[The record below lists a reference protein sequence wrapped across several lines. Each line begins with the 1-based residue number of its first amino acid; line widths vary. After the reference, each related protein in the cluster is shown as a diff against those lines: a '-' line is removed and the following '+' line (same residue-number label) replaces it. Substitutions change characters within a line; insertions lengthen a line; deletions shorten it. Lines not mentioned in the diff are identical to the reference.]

1 MIVNGKFA
9 QKTAIVTGAG
19 SGIGREVAL
28 GLARDGAN
36 VVIADLS
43 LERAQAVAK
52 EISDIGVTAGTS
64 VAVQVDVA
72 DADLVRNMVAVTIQ
86 EFGQI
91 DILVSN
97 AGWDKVMPFVST
109 DEGLWDKVIAIN
121 YRGHLACAHAVVPHM
136 TEAGSGKIVILASDA
151 GRVGS
156 SGEAV
161 YSGAKG
167 AAIAF
172 SKALARET
180 ARQGINVNCVAPGLT
195 DTPMLTNVS
204 DGNEKLMAAIIRSI
218 PLGRVGTPLEVAKA
232 ILFLASPDADYI
244 TGQTLSVNGGLS
256 MV

>member
-1 MIVNGKFA
+1 MVSSGKFH

-19 SGIGREVAL
+19 SGIGREAAL

-36 VVIADLS
+36 VVLGDLS
-43 LERAQAVAK
+43 LERAQAVAA
-52 EISDIGVTAGTS
+52 EISAIGGTA
-64 VAVQVDVA
+64 APVQVDVA
-72 DADLVRNMVAVTIQ
+72 DADLVRTMVAVTM
-86 EFGQI
+86 EKFGKI

-109 DEGLWDKVIAIN
+109 DEGLWDRVIAVN

-136 TEAGSGKIVILASDA
+136 IEAGSGKVVLVASDA

-167 AAIAF
+167 AVIAF

-204 DGNEKLMAAIIRSI
+204 EGNEKLMAAIIRAI
-218 PLGRVGTPLEVAKA
+218 PLGRVGTPEEVARA
-232 ILFLASPDADYI
+232 VLFLVSSDADYI

>member
-1 MIVNGKFA
+1 MVSNGRFQ

-19 SGIGREVAL
+19 SGIGRATAL

-36 VVIADLS
+36 VVLGDLS
-43 LERAQAVAK
+43 LERAQAVAD
-52 EISDIGVTAGTS
+52 EISAIGGTARP
-64 VAVQVDVA
+64 VEVDVA
-72 DADLVRNMVAVTIQ
+72 NADRVRAMVAETMADL
-86 EFGQI
+86 GQI

-97 AGWDKVMPFVST
+97 AGWDKVMPFVAT
-109 DEGLWDKVIAIN
+109 DEGLWDRVIAVN
-121 YRGHLACAHAVVPHM
+121 YRGHVACAHATVPHM
-136 TEAGSGKIVILASDA
+136 IEAGSGKVVFVASDA

-167 AAIAF
+167 AVIAF

-195 DTPMLTNVS
+195 DTPMLADVS
-204 DGNEKLMAAIIRSI
+204 DGNERLMAAIIRSI
-218 PLGRVGTPLEVAKA
+218 PLGRVGTPEEVSRAV
-232 ILFLASPDADYI
+232 LFFASSDADYI

>member
-1 MIVNGKFA
+1 MTLNGKFD

-28 GLARDGAN
+28 GLARDGAK
-36 VVIADLS
+36 VVLGDLS
-43 LERAQAVAK
+43 LERAQLVAK
-52 EISDIGVTAGTS
+52 EISATGGTALPI
-64 VAVQVDVA
+64 QVDVA
-72 DADLVRNMVAVTIQ
+72 DADLVRAMVAATMQ

-109 DEGLWDKVIAIN
+109 DEGLWDRVIAIN
-121 YRGHLACAHAVVPHM
+121 YRGHLACTHAVVPHM
-136 TEAGSGKIVILASDA
+136 AEAGSGKIVLLASDA

-172 SKALARET
+172 AKALARET

-195 DTPMLTNVS
+195 DTPMLADVS

-218 PLGRVGTPLEVAKA
+218 PLGRVGTPEEVAKA
-232 ILFLASPDADYI
+232 VLFLASSDADYI

>member
-1 MIVNGKFA
+1 MILNGKFD

-19 SGIGREVAL
+19 SGIGRQVAL
-28 GLARDGAN
+28 GLAREGAK
-36 VVIADLS
+36 VVLGDLS

-52 EISDIGVTAGTS
+52 EISAMDGTALP
-64 VAVQVDVA
+64 VQVDVA
-72 DADLVRNMVAVTIQ
+72 DAERVRAMVAVAIE

-91 DILVSN
+91 DILISN
-97 AGWDKVMPFVST
+97 AGWDKVMPFLDT
-109 DEGLWDKVIAIN
+109 DEELWDRVIAIN
-121 YRGHLACAHAVVPHM
+121 YRGHLACTHAVVPHM
-136 TEAGSGKIVILASDA
+136 VEAGSGKVVLLASDA

-156 SGEAV
+156 SGEAI

-167 AAIAF
+167 AVIAF

-204 DGNEKLMAAIIRSI
+204 EGNEKLMAAIIRSI
-218 PLGRVGTPLEVAKA
+218 PLGRVGTPEEVARA
-232 ILFLASPDADYI
+232 VLFLASSDADYI

>member
-1 MIVNGKFA
+1 MILNGKFD

-28 GLARDGAN
+28 GLAREGAK
-36 VVIADLS
+36 VVLGDLS
-43 LERAQAVAK
+43 FERAQAVAK
-52 EISDIGVTAGTS
+52 EISDLNGTALP
-64 VAVQVDVA
+64 VQVDVA
-72 DADLVRNMVAVTIQ
+72 DAGLVRAMVVATIE

-91 DILVSN
+91 DILISN
-97 AGWDKVMPFVST
+97 AGWDKVMPFVDT
-109 DEGLWDKVIAIN
+109 DEELWDRVIAIN

-136 TEAGSGKIVILASDA
+136 VQAGSGKVVLLASDA

-167 AAIAF
+167 AVIAF
-172 SKALARET
+172 SKALAREN
-180 ARQGINVNCVAPGLT
+180 ARAGINVNCVAPGLT
-195 DTPMLTNVS
+195 DTPMLANVS
-204 DGNEKLMAAIIRSI
+204 EGNEKLMAAIIRSI
-218 PLGRVGTPLEVAKA
+218 PLGRVGTPEEVAKA
-232 ILFLASPDADYI
+232 VLFLASSDADYI

>member
-1 MIVNGKFA
+1 MILNGKFD

-28 GLARDGAN
+28 GLARAGAN
-36 VVIADLS
+36 VVLGDLS

-52 EISDIGVTAGTS
+52 EISDLDGNALP
-64 VAVQVDVA
+64 VQVDVA
-72 DADLVRNMVAVTIQ
+72 DAELVRAMVAVANQ

-91 DILVSN
+91 DILISN
-97 AGWDKVMPFVST
+97 AGWDKVMPFLNT
-109 DEGLWDKVIAIN
+109 DEELWDRVIAIN
-121 YRGHLACAHAVVPHM
+121 YRGHLACTHAVVPHM
-136 TEAGSGKIVILASDA
+136 IEAGSGKVVLLASDA

-167 AAIAF
+167 AVIAF
-172 SKALARET
+172 SKALAREN
-180 ARQGINVNCVAPGLT
+180 ARAGINVNCVAPGLT

-204 DGNEKLMAAIIRSI
+204 EGNEKLMAAIIRSI
-218 PLGRVGTPLEVAKA
+218 PLGRVGTAEEVAKA
-232 ILFLASPDADYI
+232 VLFLASSDADYI

>member
-1 MIVNGKFA
+1 MIFNGKFEK
-9 QKTAIVTGAG
+9 KTAIVTGAG
-19 SGIGREVAL
+19 SGIGRAAAL

-36 VVIADLS
+36 VVLGDLS

-52 EISDIGVTAGTS
+52 EISALGGSAQP
-64 VAVQVDVA
+64 VQVDVA
-72 DADLVRNMVAVTIQ
+72 NADLVRTMVAVTME

-97 AGWDKVMPFVST
+97 AGWDKVMPFVGT
-109 DEGLWDKVIAIN
+109 DESLWDRVIAVN

-136 TEAGSGKIVILASDA
+136 MEAGSGKVVLVASDA

-167 AAIAF
+167 AVIAF

-195 DTPMLTNVS
+195 DTPMLADVS

-218 PLGRVGTPLEVAKA
+218 PLGRVGTPEEVAQA
-232 ILFLASPDADYI
+232 VLFLASSDADYI

>member
-1 MIVNGKFA
+1 MTLIGKFD

-28 GLARDGAN
+28 GLALDGAK
-36 VVIADLS
+36 VVLGDLS
-43 LERAQAVAK
+43 LERAQLVAK
-52 EISDIGVTAGTS
+52 EISATGGTA
-64 VAVQVDVA
+64 VPIQVDVA
-72 DADLVRNMVAVTIQ
+72 DADLVRAMVAATMQ

-97 AGWDKVMPFVST
+97 AGWDKVMPFVDT
-109 DEGLWDKVIAIN
+109 DEGLWDRVIAIN
-121 YRGHLACAHAVVPHM
+121 YRGHLACTHAVVPHM
-136 TEAGSGKIVILASDA
+136 IEAGSGKIVLLASDA

-195 DTPMLTNVS
+195 DTPMLADVS

-218 PLGRVGTPLEVAKA
+218 PLGRVGTPAEVARA
-232 ILFLASPDADYI
+232 VLFLASSDADYI

>member
-1 MIVNGKFA
+1 MMLNGKFD

-28 GLARDGAN
+28 GLARGGAR
-36 VVIADLS
+36 VALGDLS

-52 EISDIGVTAGTS
+52 EISDMDG
-64 VAVQVDVA
+64 VAVPIQVDVA
-72 DADLVRNMVAVTIQ
+72 DAELVREMVAATMQ

-91 DILVSN
+91 DILISN
-97 AGWDKVMPFVST
+97 AGWDKVMPFVAT
-109 DEGLWDKVIAIN
+109 DEELWDRVIAIN
-121 YRGHLACAHAVVPHM
+121 YRGHLACTHTVVPHM
-136 TEAGSGKIVILASDA
+136 TDAGSGKIVLLASDA

-172 SKALARET
+172 SKALAREC
-180 ARQGINVNCVAPGLT
+180 ARAGINVNCVAPGLT
-195 DTPMLTNVS
+195 DTPMLANVS
-204 DGNEKLMAAIIRSI
+204 EGNEKLMAAIIRSI
-218 PLGRVGTPLEVAKA
+218 PLGRVGTPEEVARA
-232 ILFLASPDADYI
+232 VLFLASSDADYI

>member
-1 MIVNGKFA
+1 MILNGKFD

-19 SGIGREVAL
+19 SGIGRQVAL
-28 GLARDGAN
+28 GLAREGAK
-36 VVIADLS
+36 VVLGDLS

-52 EISDIGVTAGTS
+52 EISDMDGTALP
-64 VAVQVDVA
+64 VQVDVA
-72 DADLVRNMVAVTIQ
+72 DAELVRAMVAVAIE

-91 DILVSN
+91 DILISN
-97 AGWDKVMPFVST
+97 AGWDKVMPFLDT
-109 DEGLWDKVIAIN
+109 DEELWDRVIAIN
-121 YRGHLACAHAVVPHM
+121 YRGHLACTHAVVPHM
-136 TEAGSGKIVILASDA
+136 VEAGSGKVVLLASDA

-156 SGEAV
+156 SGEAI

-167 AAIAF
+167 AVIAF

-204 DGNEKLMAAIIRSI
+204 EGNEKLMAAIIRSI
-218 PLGRVGTPLEVAKA
+218 PLGRVGTPEEVARA
-232 ILFLASPDADYI
+232 VLFLASSDADYI

>member
-1 MIVNGKFA
+1 MILNGKFD
-9 QKTAIVTGAG
+9 QLTAIVTGAG
-19 SGIGREVAL
+19 SGIGRQVAL
-28 GLARDGAN
+28 GLAREGAK
-36 VVIADLS
+36 VVLGDLS

-52 EISDIGVTAGTS
+52 EISAMDGTALP
-64 VAVQVDVA
+64 VQVDVA
-72 DADLVRNMVAVTIQ
+72 DAELVRAMVAVAIE

-91 DILVSN
+91 DILISN
-97 AGWDKVMPFVST
+97 AGWDKVMPFLDT
-109 DEGLWDKVIAIN
+109 DEELWDRVIAIN
-121 YRGHLACAHAVVPHM
+121 YRGHLACTHAVVPHM
-136 TEAGSGKIVILASDA
+136 VEAGSGKVVLLASDA

-156 SGEAV
+156 SGEAI

-167 AAIAF
+167 AVIAF

-204 DGNEKLMAAIIRSI
+204 EGNEKLMAAIIRSI
-218 PLGRVGTPLEVAKA
+218 PLGRVGTPEEVARA
-232 ILFLASPDADYI
+232 VLFLASSDADYI

>member
-1 MIVNGKFA
+1 MILNGKFD

-28 GLARDGAN
+28 GLARDGAK
-36 VVIADLS
+36 VVLGDLS

-52 EISDIGVTAGTS
+52 EISDMDGTAMPI
-64 VAVQVDVA
+64 QVDVA
-72 DADLVRNMVAVTIQ
+72 DADLVRAMVAATMA

-97 AGWDKVMPFVST
+97 AGWDKVMPFVAT
-109 DEGLWDKVIAIN
+109 DEELWDRVIAIN
-121 YRGHLACAHAVVPHM
+121 YRGHLACTHAVVPHM
-136 TEAGSGKIVILASDA
+136 TEAGSGKIVLLASDA

-180 ARQGINVNCVAPGLT
+180 ARAGINVNCVAPGLT
-195 DTPMLTNVS
+195 DTPMLANVS
-204 DGNEKLMAAIIRSI
+204 EGNERLMAAIIRSI
-218 PLGRVGTPLEVAKA
+218 PLGRVGTPLEVARA
-232 ILFLASPDADYI
+232 VLFLASSDADYI

>member
-1 MIVNGKFA
+1 MVSNGKFER
-9 QKTAIVTGAG
+9 KTAIVTGAG
-19 SGIGREVAL
+19 SGIGREAAL
-28 GLARDGAN
+28 GLAREGAA
-36 VVIADLS
+36 VVLGDLL

-52 EISDIGVTAGTS
+52 EIADMGGTA
-64 VAVQVDVA
+64 APVQVDVA
-72 DADLVRNMVAVTIQ
+72 DAELVRAMVAVTM
-86 EFGQI
+86 EKFGQI

-97 AGWDKVMPFVST
+97 AGWDKVMPFVAT
-109 DEGLWDKVIAIN
+109 DEGLWDRVIAIN

-136 TEAGSGKIVILASDA
+136 IDAGSGKVVLVASDA

-167 AAIAF
+167 AVIAF

-180 ARQGINVNCVAPGLT
+180 ARQGLNVNCVAPGLT
-195 DTPMLTNVS
+195 DTPMLADVS

-218 PLGRVGTPLEVAKA
+218 PLGRVGTPQEVARA
-232 ILFLASPDADYI
+232 VLFLASSDADYI

>member
-1 MIVNGKFA
+1 MILNGKFD

-19 SGIGREVAL
+19 SGIGRQVAL
-28 GLARDGAN
+28 GLAREGAK
-36 VVIADLS
+36 VVLGDLS

-52 EISDIGVTAGTS
+52 EISAMDGTALP
-64 VAVQVDVA
+64 VQVDVA
-72 DADLVRNMVAVTIQ
+72 DAELVRAMVAVAIE

-91 DILVSN
+91 DILISN
-97 AGWDKVMPFVST
+97 AGWDKVMPFLDT
-109 DEGLWDKVIAIN
+109 DEELWDRVIAIN
-121 YRGHLACAHAVVPHM
+121 YRGHLACTHAVVPHM
-136 TEAGSGKIVILASDA
+136 VEAGSGKVVLLASDA

-156 SGEAV
+156 SGEAI

-167 AAIAF
+167 AVIAF

-204 DGNEKLMAAIIRSI
+204 EGNEKLMAAIIRSI
-218 PLGRVGTPLEVAKA
+218 PLGRVGTPEEVARA
-232 ILFLASPDADYI
+232 VLFLASSDADYI

>member
-1 MIVNGKFA
+1 MVSSGKFH

-19 SGIGREVAL
+19 SGIGREAAL

-36 VVIADLS
+36 VVLGDLS
-43 LERAQAVAK
+43 LERAQAVAE
-52 EISDIGVTAGTS
+52 EISAIGGTATP
-64 VAVQVDVA
+64 VQVDVA
-72 DADLVRNMVAVTIQ
+72 DADLVRTMVAVTM
-86 EFGQI
+86 EKFGKI

-97 AGWDKVMPFVST
+97 AGWDKVMPFLNT
-109 DEGLWDKVIAIN
+109 DEGLWDRVIAVN

-136 TEAGSGKIVILASDA
+136 IEAGSGKVVLVASDA

-167 AAIAF
+167 AVIAF

-204 DGNEKLMAAIIRSI
+204 EGNEKLMAAIIRAI
-218 PLGRVGTPLEVAKA
+218 PLGRVGTPEEVARA
-232 ILFLASPDADYI
+232 VLFLVSSDADYI

>member
-1 MIVNGKFA
+1 MILNGKFD

-28 GLARDGAN
+28 GLARGGAK
-36 VVIADLS
+36 VVLGDLS

-52 EISDIGVTAGTS
+52 EISDLDGTALP
-64 VAVQVDVA
+64 VQVDVA
-72 DADLVRNMVAVTIQ
+72 DAALVR
-86 EFGQI
+86 I

-97 AGWDKVMPFVST
+97 AGWDKVMPFLDT
-109 DEGLWDKVIAIN
+109 DEELWDRVIAIN

-136 TEAGSGKIVILASDA
+136 VEAGSGKVVILASDA

-172 SKALARET
+172 SKALAREN
-180 ARQGINVNCVAPGLT
+180 ARAGINVNCVAPGLT
-195 DTPMLTNVS
+195 DTPMLANVS
-204 DGNEKLMAAIIRSI
+204 EGNERLMAAIIRSI
-218 PLGRVGTPLEVAKA
+218 PLGRVGTPEEVAKA
-232 ILFLASPDADYI
+232 VLFLASSDADYI

>member
-1 MIVNGKFA
+1 MILNGKFA
-9 QKTAIVTGAG
+9 QKTAVVTGAG

-36 VVIADLS
+36 VVLADLS

-52 EISDIGVTAGTS
+52 EISDLDGTALP
-64 VAVQVDVA
+64 VQVDVA
-72 DADLVRNMVAVTIQ
+72 DADLVRAMVAVTIE

-97 AGWDKVMPFVST
+97 AGWDKVMSFVDT
-109 DEGLWDKVIAIN
+109 DEELWDKVIAIN

-136 TEAGSGKIVILASDA
+136 IEAGSGKVVILASDA

-204 DGNEKLMAAIIRSI
+204 EGNEKLMAAIIRSI
-218 PLGRVGTPLEVAKA
+218 PLGRVGTPAEVAKA
-232 ILFLASPDADYI
+232 VLFLASSDADYI

>member
-1 MIVNGKFA
+1 MILNGKFD

-19 SGIGREVAL
+19 SGIGRQVAL
-28 GLARDGAN
+28 GLAREGAK
-36 VVIADLS
+36 VVLGDLS

-52 EISDIGVTAGTS
+52 EISAMDGTALP
-64 VAVQVDVA
+64 VQVDVA
-72 DADLVRNMVAVTIQ
+72 DAELVRAMVAVAIE

-91 DILVSN
+91 DILISN
-97 AGWDKVMPFVST
+97 AGWDKVMPFLDT
-109 DEGLWDKVIAIN
+109 DEELWDRVIAIN

-136 TEAGSGKIVILASDA
+136 VEAGSGKVVLLASDA

-156 SGEAV
+156 SGEAI

-167 AAIAF
+167 AVIAF

-204 DGNEKLMAAIIRSI
+204 EGNEKLMAAIIRSI
-218 PLGRVGTPLEVAKA
+218 PLGRVGTPEEVARA
-232 ILFLASPDADYI
+232 VLFLASSDADYI